1 MSGARRPFVT
11 WACLL
16 PLLLGP
22 SSVHAADVIETIRQ
36 AGKFETLV
44 KVLEA
49 AGGVG
54 WLEQQEQLT
63 FFAPTDAAFDK
74 LKEGTLDRLTEP
86 EHADEL
92 ELLVEH
98 HVVAGTTLASSDL
111 QGHSRL
117 EMAEGETLLVA
128 PAGDSIQIG
137 DATIVDPDIAAD
149 NGVIHAIDEVLVPE
163 LVWDM
168 LERSR

>member
-1 MSGARRPFVT
+1 MSAAPGSWVAS
-11 WACLL
+11 ACFLSL
-16 PLLLGP
+16 ILGP
-22 SSVHAADVIETIRQ
+22 LPVHAGDVIETIRQ
-36 AGKFETLV
+36 AGKFDTLV

-54 WLEQQEQLT
+54 WLSEEKQLT
-63 FFAPTDAAFDK
+63 LFAPSDAAFDK
-74 LKEGTLDRLTEP
+74 LKQGVLDRLTEP

-98 HVVAGTTLASSDL
+98 HVVADKTLASSDL
-111 QGHSRL
+111 QGYTRL

-128 PAGDSIQIG
+128 PAGDKIRVG
-137 DATIVDPDIAAD
+137 DATIVEPDIAAD

-168 LERSR
+168 LERSQ